1 MTPEQASSESPGS
14 DSASNSSNDLKEA
27 SLRIADLEKE
37 LQFAKLDLAETT
49 AQLTAA
55 QHDLNLQSQQSVD
68 LRDSEIRDKVRA
80 LFQELSG
87 PLTQLL
93 TQNHIQHVQGKSLNT
108 KDINATVNRL
118 VSGLK
123 NYGLEISEDIGSTT
137 VFDPNKHEALTIDD
151 TIEVG
156 EEVLIRMY
164 GIGFEGK
171 ILRRAAVSRL
181 PKP

>member
-1 MTPEQASSESPGS
+1 MDIEQS
-14 DSASNSSNDLKEA
+14 DLEVDTSNDLKEA
-27 SLRIADLEKE
+27 LLRIAELEKE
-37 LQFAKLDLAETT
+37 LQFAKLDLEETRS
-49 AQLTAA
+49 QLTAA
-55 QHDLNLQSQQSVD
+55 QHDLNLHNQQGVD
-68 LRDSEIRDKVRA
+68 LRDIEIREKVRGM
-80 LFQELSG
+80 FQELSG

-93 TQNHIQHVQGKSLNT
+93 TQNHIQHVQGKPLQT
-108 KDINATVNRL
+108 KDVNATVNRL
-118 VSGLK
+118 VSTLK
-123 NYGLEISEDIGSTT
+123 NFGLEISEDIGSTT

-151 TIEVG
+151 TIDVG

>member
-1 MTPEQASSESPGS
+1 MDSEQSNVKPDFDISEQ
-14 DSASNSSNDLKEA
+14 LTEA
-27 SLRIADLEKE
+27 HLRISELEKE
-37 LQFAKLDLAETT
+37 LQFAKLDLAETQS
-49 AQLTAA
+49 QLIAA
-55 QHDLNLQSQQSVD
+55 LHDLKLHSQQGAD
-68 LRDSEIRDKVRA
+68 LRDIEIRNKVRS
-80 LFQELSG
+80 LFQDLSS
-87 PLTQLL
+87 PLVQLL
-93 TQNHIQHVQGKSLNT
+93 TQNHIQHVQGRSLNT

-118 VSGLK
+118 VSSLT

-137 VFDPNKHEALTIDD
+137 LFDPNKHEALTIDD

-181 PKP
+181 PKPE